1 MRIYKTLMNKT
12 FIYLLIAVLA
22 ACKSTP
28 YSDETT
34 KSDLRA
40 PAYPLLTLH
49 PHVKLWSM
57 TDELNKQNMTFGG
70 STQLPFVGFLRV
82 DGAMYRFMG
91 SKELPMQAIAP
102 MALDHEKWEG
112 KFTSLVPDE
121 GWEQPD
127 FDDKYWQLS
136 EGAFGTPGMW
146 EARTQWTSSNIWVR
160 REVEVDPY
168 LLEHKKD
175 FDAAVSK
182 DSVDRKIYDDLF
194 PLIVND
200 CNEIIFHD
208 KVNALQLLDTY
219 KTSVTQSGIAGQD
232 YLLDIVEFTRAF
244 LSGDLKKALKMY
256 DRKFSRLDHDA
267 RFDVTLQLN
276 GMLIR
281 KGDAKMC
288 ERGLELIERT
298 MKDCGW
304 SEDNPLFAAVVS
316 GLKDKFKDNKDE

>member
-1 MRIYKTLMNKT
+1 MNKT

-70 STQLPFVGFLRV
+70 KTQLPFVGFLRV

-168 LLEHKKD
+168 LLEHKKIYLRYSHD
-175 FDAAVSK
+175 DVFQLYINGKQLVNTGYDWGANFKVEVP
-182 DSVDRKIYDDLF
+182 DSI
-194 PLIVND
+194 
-200 CNEIIFHD
+200 
-208 KVNALQLLDTY
+208 LQTM
-219 KTSVTQSGIAGQD
+219 KSG
-232 YLLDIVEFTRAF
+232 
-244 LSGDLKKALKMY
+244 KALIAAHCEN
-256 DRKFSRLDHDA
+256 RVGGGIGRL
-267 RFDVTLQLN
+267 RTLCR
-276 GMLIR
+276 GTDYAGG
-281 KGDAKMC
+281 KGSPH
-288 ERGLELIERT
+288 LL
-298 MKDCGW
+298 
-304 SEDNPLFAAVVS
+304 
-316 GLKDKFKDNKDE
+316 

>member
-1 MRIYKTLMNKT
+1 MSIYKTLMNKT

-112 KFTSLVPDE
+112 KFLMKDGSNRILMTSTGNCQKGHLARLACGKQE
-121 GWEQPD
+121 HNG
-127 FDDKYWQLS
+127 LLLI
-136 EGAFGTPGMW
+136 FGY
-146 EARTQWTSSNIWVR
+146 EER
-160 REVEVDPY
+160 
-168 LLEHKKD
+168 
-175 FDAAVSK
+175 
-182 DSVDRKIYDDLF
+182 
-194 PLIVND
+194 
-200 CNEIIFHD
+200 
-208 KVNALQLLDTY
+208 
-219 KTSVTQSGIAGQD
+219 
-232 YLLDIVEFTRAF
+232 
-244 LSGDLKKALKMY
+244 LK
-256 DRKFSRLDHDA
+256 
-267 RFDVTLQLN
+267 
-276 GMLIR
+276 LIR
-281 KGDAKMC
+281 IFWSIKRFICAILM
-288 ERGLELIERT
+288 T
-298 MKDCGW
+298 MYFNCTSMGSNW
-304 SEDNPLFAAVVS
+304 
-316 GLKDKFKDNKDE
+316 

>member
-12 FIYLLIAVLA
+12 FIYLLITVLA

-34 KSDLRA
+34 KTDLRA

-49 PHVKLWSM
+49 PHMKLWSM

-160 REVEVDPY
+160 REIEVDPY
-168 LLEHKKD
+168 LLEHKK
-175 FDAAVSK
+175 
-182 DSVDRKIYDDLF
+182 IYLRYSHDDVFQLYINGKQLVNTGYDWEQTLKWKFRTLF
-194 PLIVND
+194 
-200 CNEIIFHD
+200 C
-208 KVNALQLLDTY
+208 KQ
-219 KTSVTQSGIAGQD
+219 
-232 YLLDIVEFTRAF
+232 
-244 LSGDLKKALKMY
+244 
-256 DRKFSRLDHDA
+256 
-267 RFDVTLQLN
+267 
-276 GMLIR
+276 
-281 KGDAKMC
+281 
-288 ERGLELIERT
+288 
-298 MKDCGW
+298 
-304 SEDNPLFAAVVS
+304 
-316 GLKDKFKDNKDE
+316 

>member
-127 FDDKYWQLS
+127 LMTSTGNCQKGHLARLACGKQEHNGLLLI
-136 EGAFGTPGMW
+136 FGY
-146 EARTQWTSSNIWVR
+146 EER
-160 REVEVDPY
+160 
-168 LLEHKKD
+168 
-175 FDAAVSK
+175 
-182 DSVDRKIYDDLF
+182 
-194 PLIVND
+194 
-200 CNEIIFHD
+200 
-208 KVNALQLLDTY
+208 
-219 KTSVTQSGIAGQD
+219 
-232 YLLDIVEFTRAF
+232 
-244 LSGDLKKALKMY
+244 LK
-256 DRKFSRLDHDA
+256 
-267 RFDVTLQLN
+267 
-276 GMLIR
+276 LIR
-281 KGDAKMC
+281 IFWSIKRFICAILM
-288 ERGLELIERT
+288 T
-298 MKDCGW
+298 MYFNCTSMGSNW
-304 SEDNPLFAAVVS
+304 
-316 GLKDKFKDNKDE
+316 

>member
-1 MRIYKTLMNKT
+1 MRVYKTLMNKT
-12 FIYLLIAVLA
+12 FICLLIVVLA
-22 ACKSTP
+22 ACKNTP
-28 YSDETT
+28 YSDETI

-70 STQLPFVGFLRV
+70 STQLPFVAFLRV
-82 DGAMYRFMG
+82 DGVMFHFMG

-146 EARTQWTSSNIWVR
+146 EARTRWTSSNIWVR

-168 LLEHKKD
+168 LLEHKK
-175 FDAAVSK
+175 
-182 DSVDRKIYDDLF
+182 IYLRYSHDDVFQLYINGKQLVLS
-194 PLIVND
+194 LIH
-200 CNEIIFHD
+200 I
-208 KVNALQLLDTY
+208 
-219 KTSVTQSGIAGQD
+219 
-232 YLLDIVEFTRAF
+232 
-244 LSGDLKKALKMY
+244 
-256 DRKFSRLDHDA
+256 
-267 RFDVTLQLN
+267 
-276 GMLIR
+276 
-281 KGDAKMC
+281 
-288 ERGLELIERT
+288 
-298 MKDCGW
+298 
-304 SEDNPLFAAVVS
+304 
-316 GLKDKFKDNKDE
+316 

>member
-136 EGAFGTPGMW
+136 EGHLARLACGKQEHNGLLLIFGY
-146 EARTQWTSSNIWVR
+146 EER
-160 REVEVDPY
+160 
-168 LLEHKKD
+168 
-175 FDAAVSK
+175 
-182 DSVDRKIYDDLF
+182 
-194 PLIVND
+194 
-200 CNEIIFHD
+200 
-208 KVNALQLLDTY
+208 
-219 KTSVTQSGIAGQD
+219 
-232 YLLDIVEFTRAF
+232 
-244 LSGDLKKALKMY
+244 LK
-256 DRKFSRLDHDA
+256 
-267 RFDVTLQLN
+267 
-276 GMLIR
+276 LIR
-281 KGDAKMC
+281 
-288 ERGLELIERT
+288 IF
-298 MKDCGW
+298 W
-304 SEDNPLFAAVVS
+304 SIKRFICAILMMMYFNCTS
-316 GLKDKFKDNKDE
+316 MGSNW

>member
-127 FDDKYWQLS
+127 LMTSTGNCQKGHLARLACGKQEHNGLLLI
-136 EGAFGTPGMW
+136 FGY
-146 EARTQWTSSNIWVR
+146 EER
-160 REVEVDPY
+160 
-168 LLEHKKD
+168 
-175 FDAAVSK
+175 
-182 DSVDRKIYDDLF
+182 
-194 PLIVND
+194 
-200 CNEIIFHD
+200 
-208 KVNALQLLDTY
+208 
-219 KTSVTQSGIAGQD
+219 
-232 YLLDIVEFTRAF
+232 
-244 LSGDLKKALKMY
+244 LK
-256 DRKFSRLDHDA
+256 
-267 RFDVTLQLN
+267 
-276 GMLIR
+276 LIR
-281 KGDAKMC
+281 
-288 ERGLELIERT
+288 IF
-298 MKDCGW
+298 W
-304 SEDNPLFAAVVS
+304 SIKRFICAILMMMYFNCTS
-316 GLKDKFKDNKDE
+316 MGSNW

>member
-127 FDDKYWQLS
+127 FVTSTGNCQKGHLARLACGKQEHNGLLLI
-136 EGAFGTPGMW
+136 FGY
-146 EARTQWTSSNIWVR
+146 EER
-160 REVEVDPY
+160 
-168 LLEHKKD
+168 
-175 FDAAVSK
+175 
-182 DSVDRKIYDDLF
+182 
-194 PLIVND
+194 
-200 CNEIIFHD
+200 
-208 KVNALQLLDTY
+208 
-219 KTSVTQSGIAGQD
+219 
-232 YLLDIVEFTRAF
+232 
-244 LSGDLKKALKMY
+244 LK
-256 DRKFSRLDHDA
+256 
-267 RFDVTLQLN
+267 
-276 GMLIR
+276 LIR
-281 KGDAKMC
+281 IFWSIKRFICAILM
-288 ERGLELIERT
+288 T
-298 MKDCGW
+298 MYFNCTSMGSNW
-304 SEDNPLFAAVVS
+304 
-316 GLKDKFKDNKDE
+316 

>member
-146 EARTQWTSSNIWVR
+146 EARTQWTTSNIWVR

-168 LLEHKKD
+168 LLEH
-175 FDAAVSK
+175 
-182 DSVDRKIYDDLF
+182 
-194 PLIVND
+194 
-200 CNEIIFHD
+200 
-208 KVNALQLLDTY
+208 
-219 KTSVTQSGIAGQD
+219 
-232 YLLDIVEFTRAF
+232 
-244 LSGDLKKALKMY
+244 
-256 DRKFSRLDHDA
+256 
-267 RFDVTLQLN
+267 
-276 GMLIR
+276 
-281 KGDAKMC
+281 
-288 ERGLELIERT
+288 
-298 MKDCGW
+298 
-304 SEDNPLFAAVVS
+304 
-316 GLKDKFKDNKDE
+316 

>member
-136 EGAFGTPGMW
+136 EGAFGTPACGKQ
-146 EARTQWTSSNIWVR
+146 EHNG
-160 REVEVDPY
+160 
-168 LLEHKKD
+168 LL
-175 FDAAVSK
+175 
-182 DSVDRKIYDDLF
+182 
-194 PLIVND
+194 LIFGY
-200 CNEIIFHD
+200 E
-208 KVNALQLLDTY
+208 
-219 KTSVTQSGIAGQD
+219 
-232 YLLDIVEFTRAF
+232 ER
-244 LSGDLKKALKMY
+244 LK
-256 DRKFSRLDHDA
+256 
-267 RFDVTLQLN
+267 
-276 GMLIR
+276 LIR
-281 KGDAKMC
+281 IFWSIKRFICAILM
-288 ERGLELIERT
+288 T
-298 MKDCGW
+298 MYFNCTSMGSNW
-304 SEDNPLFAAVVS
+304 
-316 GLKDKFKDNKDE
+316 